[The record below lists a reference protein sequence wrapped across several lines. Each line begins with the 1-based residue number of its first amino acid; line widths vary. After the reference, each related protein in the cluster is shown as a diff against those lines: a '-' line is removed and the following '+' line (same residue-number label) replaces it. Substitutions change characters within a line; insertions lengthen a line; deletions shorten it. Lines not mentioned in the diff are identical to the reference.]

1 LKEAGGRRR
10 RRRYRER
17 AEKGETIRKRRDN
30 LMLMEEGISKK
41 DGMGDVMWFLTL
53 ICFTLKK

>member
-1 LKEAGGRRR
+1 
-10 RRRYRER
+10 
-17 AEKGETIRKRRDN
+17 
-30 LMLMEEGISKK
+30 MLMEEGISKK

>member
-30 LMLMEEGISKK
+30 LMLMEEGI
-41 DGMGDVMWFLTL
+41 
-53 ICFTLKK
+53 